1 MGTVFAAPPVH
12 VDVCPNIA
20 GDQATVPAGMVK
32 DAHGNC
38 VTPAVSVVI
47 IDLCL
52 NVAGVQTTVPAGLVR
67 DAHGNCVA
75 VPAHGTGTT
84 PVHGT
89 VTHELPFTGIPLWIA
104 ALLGHGLPATGSA
117 LPGAAQ
123 H

>member
-1 MGTVFAAPPVH
+1 
-12 VDVCPNIA
+12 
-20 GDQATVPAGMVK
+20 
-32 DAHGNC
+32 
-38 VTPAVSVVI
+38 VVI

-75 VPAHGTGTT
+75 VPAHGHGPGTT

-89 VTHELPFTGIPLWIA
+89 VTQQLPFTAIPLWIA
-104 ALLGHGLPATGSA
+104 ALLGHGLLATGPA